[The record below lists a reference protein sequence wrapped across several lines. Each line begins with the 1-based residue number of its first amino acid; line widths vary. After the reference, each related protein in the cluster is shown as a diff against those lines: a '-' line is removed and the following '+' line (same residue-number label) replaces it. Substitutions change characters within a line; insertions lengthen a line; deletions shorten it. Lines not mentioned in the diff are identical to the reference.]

1 MEFRFGG
8 FDQLYRTPNFS
19 HRAPEEGL
27 LNGRSF
33 GGGGGR
39 SETFRD
45 IEKKIIREEILA
57 EEAERRRVLK
67 AEVRKELMM
76 EREMMAMQSSLGYSS
91 SLMLEPP
98 HSHHN
103 WFHPAA
109 LHGESRE
116 LEVVSFKRVPQSP
129 ERKLFGPT
137 LSGGSTELCY
147 SSRKIGSELKCALCE
162 VTATSERGFQEHL
175 AGKKHKA
182 KAACLITSH
191 TGKTKNCVME
201 SSLKSC
207 KLGASDKKVVT
218 KRKKHSKNLK
228 RRRKSRGKTC

>member
-1 MEFRFGG
+1 MLFYFCIIVISMG
-8 FDQLYRTPNFS
+8 FP
-19 HRAPEEGL
+19 EGL
-27 LNGRSF
+27 LNGRSS

-129 ERKLFGPT
+129 E
-137 LSGGSTELCY
+137 
-147 SSRKIGSELKCALCE
+147 
-162 VTATSERGFQEHL
+162 V
-175 AGKKHKA
+175 
-182 KAACLITSH
+182 
-191 TGKTKNCVME
+191 
-201 SSLKSC
+201 KSP
-207 KLGASDKKVVT
+207 VVVNDQIFINISN
-218 KRKKHSKNLK
+218 K
-228 RRRKSRGKTC
+228 